1 MFGLNYMAWLALFV
15 WVGVPVVA
23 LLTGALLW
31 RQSRAPLW
39 RSLAI
44 ISSAAILSAP
54 MLVSNRV
61 KAHYDQQVLELCA
74 TDGGVRVFETVTLP
88 ANKFNQF
95 GQPNFHIPVSPYN
108 KLKDIDEYYFE
119 WEVSPLKRGNP
130 KLERSQSRIFR
141 RNDNKVLGESVA
153 YFRRGGDLP
162 GPWSES
168 SFVCPEP
175 RKYKSLESS
184 VFVKGEK

>member
-15 WVGVPVVA
+15 WVGVPLLA
-23 LLTGALLW
+23 LLIGALLW
-31 RQSRAPLW
+31 RRSKVQLW

-61 KAHYDQQVLELCA
+61 KAHYDQQVREMCA
-74 TDGGVRVFETVTLP
+74 KDGGVMVYETVTLP
-88 ANKFNQF
+88 ADKFNQS
-95 GQPNFHIPVSPYN
+95 GQQNFHIPVSPHD
-108 KLKDIDEYYFE
+108 KLKDIDEYYLE
-119 WEVSPLKRGNP
+119 WEIDSLKRGNQ
-130 KLERSQSRIFR
+130 KLERSHFR
-141 RNDNKVLGESVA
+141 LIRRSDNQLLGESVF

-168 SFVCPEP
+168 STVCPEP

-184 VFVKGEK
+184 VFVKGGK